1 MAFFRIG
8 ENFES
13 LFIDLLVS
21 LKGDNSIKLVNQ
33 IELETHGSQI
43 DLQWLDSRNL
53 YMFSKDRKQFK
64 LINCNLA
71 LKNLGDD
78 LSITSG

>member
-8 ENFES
+8 ENSES

-33 IELETHGSQI
+33 IELETNGSQI
-43 DLQWLDSRNL
+43 DLQW
-53 YMFSKDRKQFK
+53 
-64 LINCNLA
+64 
-71 LKNLGDD
+71 
-78 LSITSG
+78 